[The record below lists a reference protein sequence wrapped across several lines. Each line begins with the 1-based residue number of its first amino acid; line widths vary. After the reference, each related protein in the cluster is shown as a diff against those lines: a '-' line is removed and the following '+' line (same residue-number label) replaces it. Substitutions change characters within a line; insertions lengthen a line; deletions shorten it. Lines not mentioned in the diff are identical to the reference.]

1 MCSAE
6 RLKRTPA
13 RWLLRRNEMK
23 AENKKKEG
31 FMTKEQVRDLQAFA
45 LQIRIGTVECIK
57 SRGFGHI
64 GGSLSVADVL
74 AVLYGSV
81 MNVDPQDPYKA
92 DRDKLVCSKGHAG
105 PAVYAT
111 LALKG
116 YFPYEKLMTLN
127 QPGTDL
133 PSHCDKNKTTGVD
146 MTTGSL
152 GQGTSTAVGLAL
164 GDRLQGR
171 DCRTFL
177 LVGDGE
183 INEGQVWEA
192 AMFTAAKKL
201 TNLVWLVDWNKRQ
214 LDGYTKD
221 ILDTGDL
228 EAKFAAFGFDA
239 CTVDGHDVEKLYEA
253 LTRTASDKPIAIIL
267 DTVKGKG
274 VTAVEQTAKN
284 HSMNVAPEVFDE
296 WLKELYDAQKAMNA

>member
-1 MCSAE
+1 
-6 RLKRTPA
+6 
-13 RWLLRRNEMK
+13 
-23 AENKKKEG
+23 
-31 FMTKEQVRDLQAFA
+31 MTQEQVKKLREFA
-45 LQIRIGTVECIK
+45 LEIRIGTVECIK

-64 GGSLSVADVL
+64 GGSLSVADLL

-81 MNVDPQDPYKA
+81 MNVDPADPKKA

-105 PAVYAT
+105 PAVYST

-116 YFPYEKLMTLN
+116 YFPYEKLYTLN

-133 PSHCDKNKTTGVD
+133 PSHCDRKKTPGVD

-177 LVGDGE
+177 IVGDGE
-183 INEGQVWEA
+183 AEEGQVWEA

-201 TNLVWLVDWNKRQ
+201 TNLVWIIDWNKKQ
-214 LDGYTKD
+214 LDGYVKD
-221 ILDTGDL
+221 INDPGDFQ
-228 EAKFAAFGFDA
+228 AKFEAFGFDA
-239 CTVDGHDVEKLYEA
+239 VTVDGHDVEKLYEA
-253 LTRTASDKPIAIIL
+253 LTKKAEEKPIAIIL
-267 DTVKGKG
+267 DSVKGKG
-274 VTAVEQTAKN
+274 VTAVEETMAN
-284 HSMNVAPEVFDE
+284 HSMKVGPEVFDG
-296 WLKELYDAQKAMNA
+296 WLAELREKQAAMKA

>member
-1 MCSAE
+1 
-6 RLKRTPA
+6 
-13 RWLLRRNEMK
+13 
-23 AENKKKEG
+23 
-31 FMTKEQVRDLQAFA
+31 MTKEQVKKLQEFA
-45 LQIRIGTVECIK
+45 LEIRIGTVECIK
-57 SRGFGHI
+57 SRGFGHV
-64 GGSLSVADVL
+64 GGSLSVADLL
-74 AVLYGSV
+74 AVLYGEV
-81 MNVDPQDPYKA
+81 MNVDPSDPKKA

-116 YFPYEKLMTLN
+116 YFPYEKLFTLN

-133 PSHCDKNKTTGVD
+133 PSHCDRKKTPGID

-177 LVGDGE
+177 VVGDGE
-183 INEGQVWEA
+183 AEEGQVWEA

-201 TNLVWLVDWNKRQ
+201 TNLVWIIDWNKKQ
-214 LDGYTKD
+214 LDGYVSD
-221 ILDTGDL
+221 ILEPFDF
-228 EAKFAAFGFDA
+228 EEKFRAFGFDA
-239 CTVDGHDVEKLYEA
+239 CTIDGNDIEQLKAA
-253 LTRTASDKPIAIIL
+253 LTKKAADKPIAIIL

-274 VTAVEQTAKN
+274 VTEVEEAAGN
-284 HSMNVAPEVFDE
+284 HSMNVKPEVFDGWIAE
-296 WLKELYDAQKAMNA
+296 IKSKLAALEA

>member
-1 MCSAE
+1 
-6 RLKRTPA
+6 
-13 RWLLRRNEMK
+13 
-23 AENKKKEG
+23 
-31 FMTKEQVRDLQAFA
+31 MTQEQVKKLQEFA
-45 LQIRIGTVECIK
+45 LEIRIGTVECIK

-64 GGSLSVADVL
+64 GGSLSVADLL

-81 MNVDPQDPYKA
+81 MNVDPADPKKA

-105 PAVYAT
+105 PAVYST

-116 YFPYEKLMTLN
+116 YFPYEKLYTLN

-133 PSHCDKNKTTGVD
+133 PSHCDRKKTPGVD

-177 LVGDGE
+177 IVGDGE
-183 INEGQVWEA
+183 AEEGQVWEA

-201 TNLVWLVDWNKRQ
+201 TNLVWIIDWNKKQ
-214 LDGYTKD
+214 LDGYVKD
-221 ILDTGDL
+221 INDPGDFQ
-228 EAKFAAFGFDA
+228 AKFEAFGFDA
-239 CTVDGHDVEKLYEA
+239 VTVDGHDVEKLYEA
-253 LTRTASDKPIAIIL
+253 LTKKAEDKPIAIIL
-267 DTVKGKG
+267 DSVKGKG
-274 VTAVEQTAKN
+274 VTAVEETMAN
-284 HSMNVAPEVFDE
+284 HSMKVGPEVFDG
-296 WLKELYDAQKAMNA
+296 WLAELREKQAAMKA